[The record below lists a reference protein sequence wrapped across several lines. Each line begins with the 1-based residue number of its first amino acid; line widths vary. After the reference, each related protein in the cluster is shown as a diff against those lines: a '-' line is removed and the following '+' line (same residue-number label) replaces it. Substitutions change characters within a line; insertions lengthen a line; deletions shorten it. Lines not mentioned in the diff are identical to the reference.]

1 MNLDRAV
8 GIQQRQS
15 HTDFADDIALLSQSF
30 AGMQK
35 VLLDVEREASIVGL
49 KINVSKTQHI
59 MVGDWPDHSQEDRVL
74 RVADGTTAL
83 VDDFKYLG
91 SWIMDLLKDF
101 LVRKAPW
108 DAALKMSKIWKSTLS
123 RNLKLGFSKS
133 VMKIV

>member
-1 MNLDRAV
+1 MQGRPYQRTLRVIALLMNLDRAV

-15 HTDFADDIALLSQSF
+15 HTLTDDIALLSQSF

-91 SWIMDLLKDF
+91 S
-101 LVRKAPW
+101 
-108 DAALKMSKIWKSTLS
+108 
-123 RNLKLGFSKS
+123 
-133 VMKIV
+133 